1 MFHVFKKFMRFW
13 QRDKVEIQI
22 VTSII
27 SAVSVLSG
35 SLIGAFCSW
44 LINKKIYSKQF
55 IDEENFQKENLFY
68 KERCRAEKLCNN
80 ANILRLDIATAIYQ
94 SIRMLKNEDISKSYL
109 YLLPI
114 CRYYSNAVTSL
125 SNRYTLQETSNVYQL
140 YGIIE
145 KVNRDIY
152 IWSIG
157 DDISLEK
164 IKAGFV
170 SILMHI
176 YDVNYKEILKVDPNE
191 ISYEDLYKND
201 FIKIE
206 FKEFLEKLDKLCVLE
221 NVLKNS
227 NS

>member
-1 MFHVFKKFMRFW
+1 M
-13 QRDKVEIQI
+13 EIQI

-68 KERCRAEKLCNN
+68 KERCRAERICNN
-80 ANILRLDIATAIYQ
+80 ANIIRLDIATAIYQ
-94 SIRMLKNEDISKSYL
+94 SIRILRDEDISKNYL
-109 YLLPI
+109 YLLPV
-114 CRYYSNAVTSL
+114 CRYYSNAVASL

-157 DDISLEK
+157 DDMSLDK

-176 YDVNYKEILKVDPNE
+176 YDSNYKEILKADPNE
-191 ISYEDLYKND
+191 ISYEDLYKNE

-206 FKEFLEKLDKLCVLE
+206 LKEFSSKLDKLCILE
-221 NVLKNS
+221 NVIKDS